1 MDINEQTRIYTCTCM
16 FKPTFYRFKKERKI
30 ALIAVL

>member
-1 MDINEQTRIYTCTCM
+1 MDINEHTRIYTCM
-16 FKPTFYRFKKERKI
+16 LKPTFYRFKKERKI